1 MSATLYYVHD
11 PMCSWCWAFKPTW
24 VKIKSGL
31 SNSILTQ
38 RLLGGLAADNQDKMP
53 DELQH
58 FLQQTWL
65 KIMQVVPG
73 TQFNFDFWHLCE
85 PRRSTWPACRAVI
98 AARQLDAES
107 EEAMIEAIQ
116 KAYYL
121 NAENPSNDSTLIKL
135 AIQIGLDENEFAQRL
150 HCPET
155 QRTLSNEIQQ
165 ASALGAEG
173 FPSLILEEDGRHQR
187 IAYDYNDAG
196 MVLENPLIL
205 RAGNLRI

>member
-24 VKIKSGL
+24 AKIKSSL
-31 SNSILTQ
+31 PDSILTQ
-38 RLLGGLAADNQDKMP
+38 RLLGGLAADNHDKMP

-58 FLQQTWL
+58 FLQQTWV

-73 TQFNFDFWHLCE
+73 TQFNFDFWRLCE

-98 AARQLDAES
+98 AARQLDAGL
-107 EEAMIEAIQ
+107 EEAMIETIQ

-121 NAENPSNDSTLIKL
+121 NAENPSDDNTLIKL
-135 AIQIGLDENEFAQRL
+135 AVQIGLDESEFAQRL

-155 QRTLSNEIQQ
+155 QRALVNEIQQ
-165 ASALGAEG
+165 AAALGAEG
-173 FPSLILEEDGRHQR
+173 FPSLILEESGMRQR

-196 MVLENPLIL
+196 VVLENPLIL

>member
-24 VKIKSGL
+24 VKIESGL

-73 TQFNFDFWHLCE
+73 TQFNFDFWRLCE